1 MKYIPTDNSLRR
13 HHNTELYRNT
23 EIFEEMAEVTIFN
36 NRHQIMPTP
45 APDTSLYAV
54 LIVVAAVIIIAT
66 AAIIL

>member
-36 NRHQIMPTP
+36 NRRQIMPNP

-54 LIVVAAVIIIAT
+54 FIVVASVILIAT